1 MKPLTLLNY
10 ARDQWVQGA
19 GQLADVP
26 SAVNGELVAST
37 GSSGLDFK
45 AMLDHARGVGGPA
58 LRRLTSTSARTC

>member
-10 ARDQWVQGA
+10 ARDQWIQGA

-26 SAVNGELVAST
+26 SAVNGEVVAAT

-45 AMLDHARGVGGPA
+45 AMLDHARASAACACAASP
-58 LRRLTSTSARTC
+58 STSARIC